1 MRAWWSTL
9 LVPQNAANLR
19 QRYEPSLE
27 NLAEP
32 SQYTDSGPDFSRIA
46 RSLAPISSIAWS
58 QLTRVH
64 WPLTSFIGY
73 FRRRSPCTSSRT
85 AAPLAHCEPRLIGES
100 QPGSWPTHT
109 PFAPSAATVQPT
121 EQCVQIFLRMVT
133 CAPAGGGGPASALRT
148 LVSGS
153 APSVARPPATRPER
167 RRKARRRTP
176 LSVGFCSARGT
187 PPRRA

>member
-19 QRYEPSLE
+19 QSYAPSLE
-27 NLAEP
+27 YLAEP
-32 SQYTDSGPDFSRIA
+32 SQYTESGPDFSRIA
-46 RSLAPISSIAWS
+46 GSLAPISSIAVS

-85 AAPLAHCEPRLIGES
+85 AAPLAQCEPRLIGES
-100 QPGSWPTHT
+100 KLGSWPIQT
-109 PFAPSAATVQPT
+109 PFATSAVTVQPT
-121 EQCVQIFLRMVT
+121 EQWVQMLLRIVT

-148 LVSGS
+148 LPSDS
-153 APSVARPPATRPER
+153 APRPARLPATRPE
-167 RRKARRRTP
+167 
-176 LSVGFCSARGT
+176 
-187 PPRRA
+187 